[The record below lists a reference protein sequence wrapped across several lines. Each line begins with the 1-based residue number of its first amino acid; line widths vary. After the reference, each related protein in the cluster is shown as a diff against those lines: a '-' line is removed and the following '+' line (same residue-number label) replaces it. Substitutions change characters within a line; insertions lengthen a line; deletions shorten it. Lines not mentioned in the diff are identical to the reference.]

1 MLRYL
6 PHNRPEDKEE
16 RGTTRET
23 DRERERKS
31 GGGSSVALYYA
42 GSFRAAG
49 AMRVAPRIQRAS
61 IPHRL
66 MPFFSRI
73 TRRRNFGP
81 RAESA
86 RAAAAAT
93 RRIANNTF
101 SLSRGL
107 GLPRLLRPATEA
119 IKLYSQR
126 NQLWEKERKEER
138 ERERDSLR
146 EKREVSRIGERQ
158 KGTAT
163 GKQAKSIARHSKSA
177 KLANI
182 VANEWRDK
190 IRFSSRLSFPGALI
204 QQRSIL

>member
-1 MLRYL
+1 
-6 PHNRPEDKEE
+6 
-16 RGTTRET
+16 
-23 DRERERKS
+23 
-31 GGGSSVALYYA
+31 
-42 GSFRAAG
+42 
-49 AMRVAPRIQRAS
+49 MRVAPRIQRAS

-138 ERERDSLR
+138 ERERERFPAR
-146 EKREVSRIGERQ
+146 EKRSVTDRRETKRDSHRQTGKEYRATFKIRQTRQYRRQRMARQDTLFVAPFISRRVNSATIYSLAS
-158 KGTAT
+158 AT
-163 GKQAKSIARHSKSA
+163 GIQEKNPRGDNHSG
-177 KLANI
+177 
-182 VANEWRDK
+182 
-190 IRFSSRLSFPGALI
+190 FFPT
-204 QQRSIL
+204 SD